1 LRRRALIAG
10 LLALPTI
17 AHAQQ
22 GSVEHLLVDVGG
34 EVSRSA
40 RGVQSYSEGGSA
52 VELRLSPDGARIVFR
67 GMRAGTDVILL
78 LMSDGSQIR
87 CEVTVRPQTLEDL
100 AR

>member
-1 LRRRALIAG
+1 MKRRALIAG
-10 LLALPTI
+10 LLALPAF

-22 GSVEHLLVDVGG
+22 TPTEHYIVDVGG

-40 RGVQSYSEGGSA
+40 RGVQSYGTGGSA
-52 VELRLSPDGARIVFR
+52 VELRLSPDGAQIVFR
-67 GMRAGTDVILL
+67 GMRAGTDVFLL
-78 LMSDGSQIR
+78 LMSDGSQVR